1 MHSFVL
7 SADSSKC
14 AKCKRPEVDHTQYAT
29 CESCPTVGPC
39 EIYSPEPNISLLLCP
54 NCIRNEEKARESPEA
69 QAQRLKMIADRSKRD
84 DTPTTGVKLPQ
95 SALDLINR
103 AKAIDD
109 SVQVRTDIF
118 NLQTTSIIELKSSI
132 DADDSI
138 KDKSYQLAV
147 VLTERLNHFKKVI
160 FELNEEMVNKATEQ
174 RAVQTYLNELANRL
188 RAEQR
193 DELKLRDINYQPDP
207 VKIVKPRT
215 SSALAPKKIDK
226 SEVKR
231 WAKEIGMP
239 EQMIQMTCISKN
251 MSPEQAARHIQ
262 QTMAGM

>member
-39 EIYSPEPNISLLLCP
+39 EIYSPEPTISLLLCP
-54 NCIRNEEKARESPEA
+54 NCIRNEELARESPAA
-69 QAQRLKMIADRSKRD
+69 QAQRLKMINDRSNRSD
-84 DTPTTGVKLPQ
+84 VPTTIRLPQ

-103 AKAIDD
+103 AKVIDD
-109 SVQVRTDIF
+109 SVQVRSDIF
-118 NLQTTSIIELKSSI
+118 NLQTISINELKQSI
-132 DADDSI
+132 DADESI

-174 RAVQTYLNELANRL
+174 RAIQTYLNELANRL
-188 RAEQR
+188 RTEQR

-207 VKIVKPRT
+207 VKIVKPRV
-215 SSALAPKKIDK
+215 SSALQPKKIDK

-251 MSPEQAARHIQ
+251 MSPEDAAKHIQ
-262 QTMAGM
+262 KTMAGM